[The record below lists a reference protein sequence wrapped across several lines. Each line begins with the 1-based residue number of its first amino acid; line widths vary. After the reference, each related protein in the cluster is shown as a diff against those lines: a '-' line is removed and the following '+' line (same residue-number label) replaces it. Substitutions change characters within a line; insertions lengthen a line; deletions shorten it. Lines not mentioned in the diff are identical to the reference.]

1 MQLPHAKCLHFEIKN
16 DSYKG
21 TRGEEGRGEG
31 RNDEVKLCG
40 LIDQGEK
47 EKGRQFL
54 SIFNTLY
61 HICRHHRAPPIH
73 SPIAPSTPPSH
84 HPPPP
89 LPPPSPHTNRHGRR
103 TLVWARRVQHFV
115 QKNHASSAP
124 GADISHPLFSPCFSS
139 LFPTCFYIPRH
150 VWFRESRFQLYPI
163 RYHDDRLG
171 TLGLGLGLSDS
182 GIHVRPVPV
191 L

>member
-124 GADISHPLFSPCFSS
+124 GADISHPLFLSFLLSLPHLLLYSQTRVVQRVKISS
-139 LFPTCFYIPRH
+139 L
-150 VWFRESRFQLYPI
+150 SDPI
-163 RYHDDRLG
+163 IRCHDDQLRLRD
-171 TLGLGLGLSDS
+171 LN
-182 GIHVRPVPV
+182 
-191 L
+191 

>member
-124 GADISHPLFSPCFSS
+124 GADISHPLFLPVSPLSSPPASIFPDTCGSS
-139 LFPTCFYIPRH
+139 L
-150 VWFRESRFQLYPI
+150 SDPI
-163 RYHDDRLG
+163 IGCHDDRLG
-171 TLGLGLGLSDS
+171 TPGLKLRLSDS